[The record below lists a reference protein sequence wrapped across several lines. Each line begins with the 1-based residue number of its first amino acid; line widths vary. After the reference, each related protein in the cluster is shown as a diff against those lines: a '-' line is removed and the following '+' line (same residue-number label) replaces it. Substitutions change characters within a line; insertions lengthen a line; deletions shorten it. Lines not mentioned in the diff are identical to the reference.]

1 MQIIY
6 NKLRHK
12 WEAGVI
18 YNHSFV
24 RVGLFK
30 SKDLAKIACDLK
42 LKELKN
48 EARMYAWLYRPPLC
62 L

>member
-1 MQIIY
+1 MQISY
-6 NKLRHK
+6 NKRSGKH
-12 WEAGVI
+12 EAGVI

-30 SKDLAKIACDLK
+30 SEDLAKTACDLK

-48 EARMYAWLYRPPLC
+48 EARMYAWLYRPVLR
-62 L
+62 